1 MNFKFRMFFML
12 LIVCS
17 NLFAQSDAS
26 SKLILDALSKKIKT
40 YDLVKTEITFTVN
53 NLETK
58 SNESQ
63 VGVLYLKSKANK
75 YKLIFQNQEILS
87 DGKNQWTYLKA
98 DNEVQLNTVNNEEDA
113 LSPAQI
119 FTSFNKGFKSKYNG
133 ETKIGTAVYQNI
145 ELAPIATKSFF
156 KIKLA
161 INKAK
166 NQIYSVSI
174 YNKNGI
180 NYTYTI
186 NKLTALN
193 VIGDSFFVWDKK
205 KYPNVN
211 LEDLR

>member
-1 MNFKFRMFFML
+1 MYFKIKFIL
-12 LIVCS
+12 ILIVLS
-17 NLFAQSDAS
+17 GNLFAQSDAA
-26 SKLILDALSKKIKT
+26 SKVILDAITKKFKT
-40 YDLVKTEITFTVN
+40 YDVVKSDFTFTVN
-53 NLETK
+53 NLKEK
-58 SNESQ
+58 SNESEA
-63 VGVLYLKSKANK
+63 GVLYLKSKTNK

-98 DNEVQLNTVNNEEDA
+98 DNEVQLNAVSKDEDA
-113 LSPAQI
+113 LSPAQV

-133 ETKIGTAVYQNI
+133 ETKIGTIVYQNI

-186 NKLTALN
+186 NRLTTLN
-193 VIGDSFFVWDKK
+193 LIGDSFFVWDKK
-205 KYPNVN
+205 KYPNVD

>member
-1 MNFKFRMFFML
+1 MNFKFKMFFML
-12 LIVCS
+12 LIVSS
-17 NLFAQSDAS
+17 NLFAQSDVS
-26 SKLILDALSKKIKT
+26 SKVILDAITKKFKT
-40 YDLVKTEITFTVN
+40 YNVVKTDFTFTVN

-58 SNESQ
+58 SNESE

-98 DNEVQLNTVNNEEDA
+98 DNEVQLNTVNNDEDA
-113 LSPAQI
+113 LSPSQI

-133 ETKIGTAVYQNI
+133 ETKIGKTVYQNI
-145 ELAPIATKSFF
+145 ELAPIASRSFF
-156 KIKLA
+156 KIKMA

-166 NQIYSVSI
+166 SQIYNVHV

-180 NYTYTI
+180 NYVYTI
-186 NKLTALN
+186 KNFTPLN
-193 VIGDSFFVWDKK
+193 IIADSFFVWDKK

>member
-12 LIVCS
+12 LIVCN

-26 SKLILDALSKKIKT
+26 SKLILDALSKKFKT

-58 SNESQ
+58 INESQ

-119 FTSFNKGFKSKYNG
+119 FTNFNKGFKSKYNG
-133 ETKIGTAVYQNI
+133 ETKIGTTVYQNI
-145 ELAPIATKSFF
+145 ELAPITTKSFF

-186 NKLTALN
+186 NKLTALS